1 MSLEKRESKYYTS
14 QYWHKP
20 YHFSSK
26 IVRHWSRNVEKCNV
40 LAIQC
45 SKMPTTEVLFR
56 CQGGYLRLFHG
67 GPWVSISEIQEQ
79 WFIGKLSGDLNTQGD
94 RFIQGLYVKVWL
106 CHVLGLD
113 GWGVGRK
120 ASESPPKLSTSI
132 GLCLELVYR
141 LDAAEH
147 FTARINLLSPTSPGL
162 LEFGIVSLILLSMLL
177 ELNS

>member
-1 MSLEKRESKYYTS
+1 MNHITSFQKLLWSLIKECRKMQRSCYPLLWNADNWGFIQMS
-14 QYWHKP
+14 
-20 YHFSSK
+20 
-26 IVRHWSRNVEKCNV
+26 
-40 LAIQC
+40 
-45 SKMPTTEVLFR
+45 
-56 CQGGYLRLFHG
+56 GGYLRLFHR

-106 CHVLGLD
+106 CHVLGLH
-113 GWGVGRK
+113 GWGVEKK

-132 GLCLELVYR
+132 GLRLELVYK

-147 FTARINLLSPTSPGL
+147 FTARITLLSPTSPGL